1 MESLGFSI
9 YSIISSAYNDSFTS
23 SFLIWIPIISCLIN
37 VAGTS
42 DTMLKRRNESE
53 HPYLVPDFS
62 GNVFSFSSFS
72 ILLGL
77 SLL

>member
-9 YSIISSAYNDSFTS
+9 YSIMSSAYNDSFTS
-23 SFLIWIPIISCLIN
+23 SFLIWIPFISCLIF

-53 HPYLVPDFS
+53 HPCLFPDFS
-62 GNVFSFSSFS
+62 GNVLSFSSFS
-72 ILLGL
+72 ILLVV